1 VPTEVLMPKLG
12 LTMTK
17 GTIVRWFKNEGER
30 VEKGEKLA
38 LFETEKVTTE
48 ITAPASGTLLKI
60 VSPVKA
66 SVPVGQPVAYIG
78 EAGESIPLPAA
89 QAQTQA
95 VTAAPAQAAA
105 TYQPTTAA
113 GADVRA
119 TPKAKRLAAE
129 KGADLTKVKG
139 TGPGGMITEDD
150 VEKAILE
157 AKSKTQMGLK
167 VKEIVPL
174 SETRRVIGKRLNSSL
189 QTMAQVTLVYEAD
202 ASEMVKL
209 RESRLP
215 EIEAKAGVRLTY
227 TDLLVKA
234 VARGLREFPVM
245 NSALEE
251 DGIKLIDE
259 VNIGVAVAT
268 ERGLIV
274 PVVRNAD
281 TTDLLGV
288 VTAMKDMAAR
298 GREGKLT
305 LKEVT
310 SGTFTITNLGMTAVD
325 SFTPIINPPQVGI
338 LGVGRIVKKPV
349 VVNDNIEIRSRIT
362 FSLTFDHRV
371 VDGFTAAEFLRKV
384 VEILEDGAKLSETA
398 K

>member
-1 VPTEVLMPKLG
+1 M
-12 LTMTK
+12 
-17 GTIVRWFKNEGER
+17 VRWFKNEGES

-38 LFETEKVTTE
+38 LFETEKVTTHVA
-48 ITAPASGTLLKI
+48 APASGTLLKI
-60 VSPVKA
+60 VSPAK
-66 SVPVGQPVAYIG
+66 STVPVGQVIAYIG
-78 EAGESIPLPAA
+78 QPGESVPVPSSQSPASAIPTPDARMA
-89 QAQTQA
+89 QSQSVGTMEL
-95 VTAAPAQAAA
+95 
-105 TYQPTTAA
+105 
-113 GADVRA
+113 RA

-129 KGADLTKVKG
+129 NGTDLARVKG
-139 TGPGGMITEDD
+139 TGPDGIITEED
-150 VEKAILE
+150 VQAFILE
-157 AKSKTQMGLK
+157 AKSRTQAGLM
-167 VKEIVPL
+167 VREVVPL
-174 SETRRVIGKRLNSSL
+174 SETRRIIGKRLNSSL
-189 QTMAQVTLVYEAD
+189 NTMAQVTLVFEAD
-202 ASEMVKL
+202 ASEMVRL
-209 RESRLP
+209 REAKLP
-215 EIEAKAGVRLTY
+215 EMEAKVGVRLTY
-227 TDLLVKA
+227 TDILVKA
-234 VARGLREFPVM
+234 VARGLREFPMM

-274 PVVRNAD
+274 PVLRNAD

-298 GREGKLT
+298 GRAGKLT

-338 LGVGRIVKKPV
+338 LGVGRIAKKPV
-349 VVNDNIEIRSRIT
+349 AVGDAVEKRPRIT

-384 VEILEDGAKLSETA
+384 VEILESSEKLSETA
-398 K
+398 R

>member
-1 VPTEVLMPKLG
+1 
-12 LTMTK
+12 MTK
-17 GTIVRWFKNEGER
+17 GTMVRWFKNEGES

-38 LFETEKVTTE
+38 LFETEKVTTHVA
-48 ITAPASGTLLKI
+48 APASGTLLKI
-60 VSPVKA
+60 VSPAK
-66 SVPVGQPVAYIG
+66 STVPVGQVIAYIG
-78 EAGESIPLPAA
+78 QPGESVPVPSSQSPASAIPTPDARMA
-89 QAQTQA
+89 QSQSVGTMEL
-95 VTAAPAQAAA
+95 
-105 TYQPTTAA
+105 
-113 GADVRA
+113 RA

-129 KGADLTKVKG
+129 NGTDLARVKG
-139 TGPGGMITEDD
+139 TGPDGIITEED
-150 VEKAILE
+150 VQAFILE
-157 AKSKTQMGLK
+157 AKSRTQAGLM
-167 VKEIVPL
+167 VREVVPL
-174 SETRRVIGKRLNSSL
+174 SETRRIIGKRLNSSL
-189 QTMAQVTLVYEAD
+189 NTMAQVTLVFEAD
-202 ASEMVKL
+202 ASEMVRL
-209 RESRLP
+209 REAKLP
-215 EIEAKAGVRLTY
+215 EMEAKVGVRLTY
-227 TDLLVKA
+227 TDILVKA
-234 VARGLREFPVM
+234 VARGLREFPMM

-274 PVVRNAD
+274 PVLRNAD

-298 GREGKLT
+298 GRAGKLT

-338 LGVGRIVKKPV
+338 LGVGRIAKKPV
-349 VVNDNIEIRSRIT
+349 AVGDAVEIRPRIT

-384 VEILEDGAKLSETA
+384 VEILESSEKLSETA
-398 K
+398 R

>member
-1 VPTEVLMPKLG
+1 MPTEVLMPKMG

-17 GTIVRWFKNEGER
+17 GTMVRWFKSEGEG

-38 LFETEKVTTE
+38 LFETEQVTADVA
-48 ITAPASGTLLKI
+48 APASGTLLKI
-60 VSPVKA
+60 VSPAKSTVL
-66 SVPVGQPVAYIG
+66 VGQVIAYIG
-78 EAGESIPLPAA
+78 QPGETVPVPSSQAPAS
-89 QAQTQA
+89 
-95 VTAAPAQAAA
+95 AAPTAEVRMAQP
-105 TYQPTTAA
+105 QPVGTSE
-113 GADVRA
+113 VRA
-119 TPKAKRLAAE
+119 TPEAKRLAAE
-129 KGADLTKVKG
+129 KGTDLARVKG
-139 TGPGGMITEDD
+139 TGSDGMITEED
-150 VEKAILE
+150 VKAFILE
-157 AKSKTQMGLK
+157 AKSKTQTGLR
-167 VKEIVPL
+167 VREVVPL
-174 SETRRVIGKRLNSSL
+174 SETRRIIGKRLNSSL
-189 QTMAQVTLVYEAD
+189 NTMAQVTLVFEAD

-209 RESRLP
+209 REARLP
-215 EIEAKAGVRLTY
+215 EVEAKAGVRLTY
-227 TDLLVKA
+227 TDILVKA
-234 VARGLREFPVM
+234 VARGLREFPMM
-245 NSALEE
+245 NSALED

-281 TTDLLGV
+281 TTDLVGV

-298 GREGKLT
+298 GRAGKLT

-349 VVNDNIEIRSRIT
+349 AVGDAVEIRPRIT

-384 VEILEDGAKLSETA
+384 VEILESSEKLSETA
-398 K
+398 R